1 MHLLNSARTRMTCVP
16 FVHEVSAVVGVEY
29 FNEMALREDAVRAFA
44 LVTAGPGITNS
55 ITGIAGAFLE
65 SRECLVIGGQ
75 VKSAD
80 LSRGKVR
87 QRGIQEIDGVSIAA
101 PVCKV
106 ARQIDSPIPMKE
118 LVPLVI
124 EGRVDRRGPVFLEF
138 CLDAQGAATS
148 LTVEKKPS
156 IADGASRPELE
167 VTTATK
173 LIHDLIQQSERPL
186 LLIGG
191 GVEYRV
197 AAQLENE
204 IASLPIPVQVT
215 WNGVDRVTDDLPNF
229 LGRPNTW
236 GQRSAN
242 IILNEADLVVV
253 LGSRLGIQ
261 QTGFNWTNWTKAQVV
276 QVDIDQSELEKGHPR
291 VDFPIN
297 TDANAVLAA
306 LTKKDFKRRDEWME
320 FCHSVRREV
329 PIVDEANENHKE
341 FMSPFELMT
350 LLTEES
356 RTKDVFIPASS
367 GSGQF
372 VPMETL
378 QLRRG
383 QRMFTNKGLA
393 SMGYGLAAAVGAA
406 LADRTRRVFLIEGDG
421 SFSQNFQELGTVVA
435 QSLNLKVLLLDNDG
449 YASIRTTQRNYF
461 GGVYLGCDAETGL
474 GFPNWIKLAESFGIP
489 VLTIAGEGIQEE
501 HRSLLEQDG
510 PAMFVVKVD
519 PEQTYFPKVSS
530 SLGQN
535 GEMVS
540 NPIHSMTPPLSAE
553 TMARISALR
562 NW

>member
-1 MHLLNSARTRMTCVP
+1 
-16 FVHEVSAVVGVEY
+16 
-29 FNEMALREDAVRAFA
+29 
-44 LVTAGPGITNS
+44 
-55 ITGIAGAFLE
+55 
-65 SRECLVIGGQ
+65 
-75 VKSAD
+75 
-80 LSRGKVR
+80 
-87 QRGIQEIDGVSIAA
+87 
-101 PVCKV
+101 
-106 ARQIDSPIPMKE
+106 
-118 LVPLVI
+118 
-124 EGRVDRRGPVFLEF
+124 
-138 CLDAQGAATS
+138 
-148 LTVEKKPS
+148 
-156 IADGASRPELE
+156 
-167 VTTATK
+167 
-173 LIHDLIQQSERPL
+173 
-186 LLIGG
+186 
-191 GVEYRV
+191 
-197 AAQLENE
+197 
-204 IASLPIPVQVT
+204 
-215 WNGVDRVTDDLPNF
+215 
-229 LGRPNTW
+229 
-236 GQRSAN
+236 
-242 IILNEADLVVV
+242 LVVV